1 VASTRLTA
9 ATHATPGGPF
19 TLLADPDGAVR
30 AAGWLDAE
38 ALAAAFAPG
47 EEARPRRDVG
57 EASRAVLAY
66 LDGDLAAPGA
76 VPVRQRSG
84 PFIEHAWEVL
94 RAVAP
99 GETVTYA
106 AFAARCGRPGAAR
119 AASGACGRNAAA
131 LFVPCHRIVR
141 TGGALGGFRY
151 GLARKRWLLH
161 HEAGDLPP
169 H

>member
-1 VASTRLTA
+1 VGLTA
-9 ATHATPGGPF
+9 ATHPTPAGPL
-19 TLLADPDGAVR
+19 TVLVDADGAVR
-30 AAGWLDAE
+30 AAGWLDHE
-38 ALAAAFAPG
+38 ALAAVFAPG
-47 EEARPRRDVG
+47 EPARVRRDAG
-57 EASRAVLAY
+57 AASRAVLAY
-66 LDGDLAAPGA
+66 LDGDLAAPDA

-84 PFIEHAWEVL
+84 PFIEHAWTVL
-94 RAVAP
+94 RGVGP
-99 GETVTYA
+99 GETLTYA
-106 AFAARCGRPGAAR
+106 AFAERCGRPGAAR

-161 HEAGDLPP
+161 HEAGDLRP